1 MLEILSHVLVALGAG
16 SLLIASIGVNRLPDF
31 FTRSHA
37 ASKPDTLGLILTMLG
52 LSVHEGL
59 DLNTI
64 KLLLIVVLVAI
75 ANPVA
80 THALGRAAISNR
92 QIPWLR
98 GQSRPDRGTS

>member
-16 SLLIASIGVNRLPDF
+16 SLLVASIGVNRLPDF

-52 LSVHEGL
+52 LSVREGL

-64 KLLLIVVLVAI
+64 KLLMIVALVAI

-80 THALGRAAISNR
+80 THALGRAAILNK

-98 GQSRPDRGTS
+98 GEPRRDGGAS